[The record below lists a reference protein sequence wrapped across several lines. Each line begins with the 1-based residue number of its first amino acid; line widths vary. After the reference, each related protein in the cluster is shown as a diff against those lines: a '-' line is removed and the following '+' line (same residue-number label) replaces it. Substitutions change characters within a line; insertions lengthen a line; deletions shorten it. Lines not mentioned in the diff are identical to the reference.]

1 MRLWQWGLD
10 VRAVTYATLIT
21 LRWLQ
26 VEGFLHSEE
35 CSSSSSSSSSSSKE
49 CSTSN
54 RNSNFSSEDDHDIR
68 NKSNSEKVKNTTN
81 EDQNDN
87 NNNPD
92 KKINENTEEKNTSK
106 NLNKKMNEKVEKNV
120 QIGRN
125 GNDYFN
131 RHSQWISNARKICLK
146 ISENTKS
153 FPDEFLGA
161 VEGKEN

>member
-35 CSSSSSSSSSSSKE
+35 CFSSSSSKE

-54 RNSNFSSEDDHDIR
+54 KNSNFSNKNDHDIQ
-68 NKSNSEKVKNTTN
+68 NESSCEKVINTTDEN
-81 EDQNDN
+81 QNDSKN
-87 NNNPD
+87 NFDNIND
-92 KKINENTEEKNTSK
+92 NKIKENIEEKNRSK
-106 NLNKKMNEKVEKNV
+106 NLKKKMNEKVKKSV

-131 RHSQWISNARKICLK
+131 RHSQWMSNARKICSK
-146 ISENTKS
+146 ISESTES
-153 FPDEFLGA
+153 FSDEFLGA
-161 VEGKEN
+161 IDGKEN